1 MAQRPCVKLS
11 IFKIVQRAGGV
22 AVGLALAFDRAVQNA
37 KLKAVMVLVAPEQAG
52 QVAAF
57 LDLGVADAVHHSH
70 DLAVFF
76 NRVAFGIR
84 PENSDVVRPLHSRQ
98 S

>member
-1 MAQRPCVKLS
+1 
-11 IFKIVQRAGGV
+11 
-22 AVGLALAFDRAVQNA
+22 
-37 KLKAVMVLVAPEQAG
+37 MVLIAPEQAG

-57 LDLGVADAVHHSH
+57 LDPGVADAVHHSH